1 MLLLKGNTL
10 HIEKH
15 MEILAQMIIALIPAA
30 AVVAVVYIF
39 LKKQGEKEI
48 SSLGMQLKK
57 ERQQFFLEPRVE
69 AYQRIVLLMERINP
83 HSLVMRTHN
92 PQATA
97 IAMQTELLNTIRN
110 EFDHNVAQQIFISLN
125 AWEMVKKSKEET
137 IKIIN
142 IAAKQVE
149 ADASATDL
157 SSKIFEIISEIDE
170 LPTEITIKLLKE
182 ELQRLF

>member
-1 MLLLKGNTL
+1 
-10 HIEKH
+10 

-30 AVVAVVYIF
+30 AVVAVVYVF

-48 SSLGMQLKK
+48 SSLGLQLKK

-92 PQATA
+92 PKTSA
-97 IAMQTELLNTIRN
+97 IAMQSELLNTIRN

-142 IAAKQVE
+142 IAAKQME
-149 ADASATDL
+149 EDASATDL